1 VPPRLLNHSPS
12 SKKLKNKMNAANAK
26 SKNEIIWIEDI
37 FIKILKYKDN
47 NNIFKILKR
56 RKIINVFLFINLII
70 KILLSYR

>member
-1 VPPRLLNHSPS
+1 
-12 SKKLKNKMNAANAK
+12 MNAANAK
-26 SKNEIIWIEDI
+26 SKNEIIFIEDT
-37 FIKILKYKDN
+37 FIKILKNKDN